1 MGHGGIRT
9 SSVSGGTCMP
19 SHREQ
24 WRPECIS
31 REKHVQKSQTAPGRS
46 RRRPGLLSC
55 RGRQMCSGT
64 AVLDGSVCS
73 LGFILAFKSSA
84 NGLGLVLDQGQL
96 RNGEL

>member
-1 MGHGGIRT
+1 
-9 SSVSGGTCMP
+9 
-19 SHREQ
+19 
-24 WRPECIS
+24 
-31 REKHVQKSQTAPGRS
+31 
-46 RRRPGLLSC
+46 
-55 RGRQMCSGT
+55 MCSGT